1 MRQWCLSFKNP
12 KTSSWPPF
20 TRTMW
25 APLQVRNNF
34 ILLLADPPSL
44 LLQQSPIMHTPSSG
58 CSIPAPSSLEVLLS
72 PPKQADKSLFV
83 INCMFSHVINQ
94 YLNPTE
100 EPHKPGTKEKR
111 KKAASFQTV
120 SQLHKVRA
128 RPSSKPTREACSEH
142 PSINPT
148 SLLRLQGTL
157 HTNSWALKN
166 PKASRELSWLGKSS

>member
-1 MRQWCLSFKNP
+1 MGCVKGSPVTQ
-12 KTSSWPPF
+12 SWVLWEEF
-20 TRTMW
+20 LAVQGFALQCGAAISALQRAGAVSISMIFS
-25 APLQVRNNF
+25 LQV
-34 ILLLADPPSL
+34 
-44 LLQQSPIMHTPSSG
+44 
-58 CSIPAPSSLEVLLS
+58 CLEVLLS

-83 INCMFSHVINQ
+83 INCMFGHVINQ

-148 SLLRLQGTL
+148 SLPRLQGTL